1 MLLILPAALI
11 PPVIAG
17 ILPFTKVVGI
27 LTPCFVLILEPVFW
41 ILKLIEKKIRYG
53 LPEEV

>member
-1 MLLILPAALI
+1 MLLILPAAVI

-27 LTPCFVLILEPVFW
+27 LTPCVVLILEPVFW